1 MKDLLVSYLKP
12 HWRVL
17 VLIAFLL
24 LVQAIGG
31 LILPSLT
38 ADIINN
44 GVVTGDTG
52 YILRIG
58 GVMLLLSVLVGLA
71 SVVTVYFSART
82 AMRFGR
88 EVRGDLFRRVENVT
102 CKSRP
107 WIEAVMYV
115 GPDRRRFNSGEFAG
129 AKKRRSDAYLAESAG
144 KAG

>member
-1 MKDLLVSYLKP
+1 VWVKDLLVSYLKP

-17 VLIAFLL
+17 LLIAFLL

-38 ADIINN
+38 ADIINY
-44 GVVTGDTG
+44 GVVTGDTA

-58 GVMLLLSVLVGLA
+58 AVMLVLSVLVGLA

-88 EVRGDLFRRVENVT
+88 EVRGDLFRRVELF
-102 CKSRP
+102 SL
-107 WIEAVMYV
+107 AQMH
-115 GPDRRRFNSGEFAG
+115 RFTVPSLITRNTN
-129 AKKRRSDAYLAESAG
+129 DVQ
-144 KAG
+144 